1 MINKEL
7 STISTK
13 QEEVL
18 QQLESAKEGGDNETA
33 LDLQNQLEQI
43 TNKHLQLLTEQSDT
57 LRKQRWGI
65 RITLLL
71 VLLRLVWVCTVYLS

>member
-1 MINKEL
+1 MLYPICIPQERLSQINKEL
-7 STISTK
+7 SVISTK

-43 TNKHLQLLTEQSDT
+43 TNKHLQLLTEQSDM
-57 LRKQRWGI
+57 LRKQR
-65 RITLLL
+65 
-71 VLLRLVWVCTVYLS
+71 